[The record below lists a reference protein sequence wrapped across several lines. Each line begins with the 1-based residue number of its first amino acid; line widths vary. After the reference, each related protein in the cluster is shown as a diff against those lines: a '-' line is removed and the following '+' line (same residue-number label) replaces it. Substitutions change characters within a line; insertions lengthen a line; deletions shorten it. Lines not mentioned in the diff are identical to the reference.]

1 MKYSRIFLLLNL
13 FLALLSVTGCRRNS
27 NDVWEDTKT
36 AGRHV
41 KRGMGSLGGKHGNS
55 RQVNSR
61 DDFYIDENGACVAIP
76 QNHQNEFVPLQDNP
90 NNEVAMGEFVSRPPR
105 QTPGDPGSSIPG
117 IDAFR
122 DPVTVSHLAPIFKN
136 LSFEYNSYLVRG
148 QANLEVIRDAADYMK
163 QHPNTYVFV
172 EGHCDERG
180 PEAFNLSLGAN
191 RSNAVR
197 NLLIGEGVNP
207 DNVFTISYGKERPL
221 ILGHTESVWSQ
232 NRRVEF
238 KVYER

>member
-1 MKYSRIFLLLNL
+1 MKKSRIFLLLNL
-13 FLALLSVTGCRRNS
+13 LLALISVTGCRRNS

-41 KRGMGSLGGKHGNS
+41 KRGMGTLGGKHGNS
-55 RQVNSR
+55 RQINSR
-61 DDFYIDENGACVAIP
+61 DDFYIDQDGNYVAAAP
-76 QNHQNEFVPLQDNP
+76 VVQEEFVPLQDNP
-90 NNEVAMGEFVSRPPR
+90 HNEVAMGEFVSRPPR
-105 QTPGDPGSSIPG
+105 QTPGDPGSSLPG
-117 IDAFR
+117 IDSFC

-136 LSFEYNSYLVRG
+136 LSFEYNSYLVKG
-148 QANLEVIRDAADYMK
+148 QTNLEIIRDVANYMK
-163 QHPNTYVFV
+163 RHPHTYVFA
-172 EGHCDERG
+172 EGHCDKRG
-180 PEAFNLSLGAN
+180 PEAYNLSLGAN

-197 NLLIGEGVNP
+197 NLLIAEGVNS

-221 ILGHTESVWSQ
+221 ILGDSESIWSQ